1 MDAEKLSKLE
11 FFMKSADIREGFLK
25 YFGAAGH
32 TRVPSSSLIPQDD
45 PSLLFTNA
53 GMNQFKKVFL
63 GLEVRPYKRAVSS
76 QKCMRA
82 GGKHNDLENVGLT
95 PRHHTFFEMLGNF
108 SFGDYFKKEAVTF
121 AWEYLTKQLNLPAG
135 RLWPTV
141 FTEDDEAEKHWLA
154 VAPETKSRLRRFGE
168 ADNFWS
174 MGETGPCG
182 PCSEI
187 HYDRGEK
194 YGCGKPDCGPNC
206 ECGRFMELWNL
217 VFMQYNRDESGKMTP
232 LPKPSVDTGAGL
244 ERLASVLQGV
254 ESNYDTDL
262 FVPIIRQIESLTGKK
277 YSTGPDGVSFRVIA
291 DHLRAL
297 SFCFADGA
305 LPSNEGRGYVLRR
318 ILRRA
323 ARHAHLL
330 GKKEPF
336 IYRLVDTLA
345 AEMGGVYPELKA
357 KKEHIKLVIEEE
369 EKNFGVTL
377 ENGLELAAKEF
388 PSLAKKGQKIVPG
401 ELVFKFYDTY
411 GFPADLTELVARD
424 YGLTVDWDGFEK
436 ELEKQRERSRKAS
449 KFVSAEATI
458 PIEFLS
464 TIQKDVQLHFE
475 VVKQLQEKHAPSSK
489 FIGYDHRESKG
500 KVLDIAKDEIG
511 RPIVIFNVTP
521 FYAEA
526 GGQVGDTGKV
536 IKNNEELKVVDTQ
549 KKQDYILLYLGSFP
563 EYLKELK
570 GEELSEEID
579 WKRRQEIMRNHTTT
593 HLVHKALRNVLGEH
607 VHQAGSLVAPD
618 RLRFDFTH
626 FKPLSA
632 EELKR
637 IEEEVNEKIL
647 ESILIE
653 TLWDVPLEEAK
664 KMGAMMLFGEK
675 YGDRVRVIK
684 IADYSLELCG
694 GTHVAS
700 TGQIGLFSILSESG
714 IASGV
719 RRIEAVTGSGFL
731 HLAKGERQLLFS
743 LAEKMKVPVEILAH
757 KVEELLSS
765 QKQLEKRLEELKK
778 EQSKEKLML
787 ALQNAAQIN
796 GIKVVATELNVE
808 NRQALMDSAD
818 LIVNAKEKIAGVLA
832 AVLDSDVTL
841 VAAISRPA
849 LESIKAPDLVKEVA
863 VRLGGTGGGRP
874 HLAQGGGKNKEKL
887 AEVLTDVPKMVEKLL
902 SR

>member
-1 MDAEKLSKLE
+1 
-11 FFMKSADIREGFLK
+11 MKSADIRESFLK
-25 YFGAAGH
+25 YFEASGH
-32 TRVPSSSLIPQDD
+32 IRVGSSSLVPQED
-45 PSLLFTNA
+45 PTLLFTNA

-63 GLEVRPYKRAVSS
+63 GLENRPYKRAASS

-108 SFGDYFKKEAVTF
+108 SFGDYFKKEAVAF
-121 AWEYLTKQLNLPAG
+121 AWEYLTQKLNLPAG
-135 RLWPTV
+135 QLWPTIYKD
-141 FTEDDEAEKHWLA
+141 DDEAEKHWLA

-187 HYDRGEK
+187 HYDRGEM
-194 YGCGKPDCGPNC
+194 YGCGKKDCGPNC

-217 VFMQYNRDESGKMTP
+217 VFMQYNRNESGKLTP

-244 ERLASVLQGV
+244 ERLAAVLQGV

-262 FVPIIRQIESLTGKK
+262 FFPIIRKIESLSGKK
-277 YSTGPDGVSFRVIA
+277 YSAGPEGVSFRVIA

-318 ILRRA
+318 ILRRG

-345 AEMGGVYPELKA
+345 SEMGSVYPELTT
-357 KKEHIKLVIEEE
+357 KKEHVKLVIEEE

-377 ENGLELAAKEF
+377 ETGLELAAKEF
-388 PSLAKKGQKIVPG
+388 PVLAKKGHKVVPG

-411 GFPADLTELVARD
+411 GFPADLTELVAKD
-424 YGLTVDWDGFEK
+424 YKLAIDWGGFEK
-436 ELEKQRERSRKAS
+436 ELEKQRQRSREHS
-449 KFVSAEATI
+449 KFTAASA
-458 PIEFLS
+458 
-464 TIQKDVQLHFE
+464 DQL
-475 VVKQLQEKHAPSSK
+475 VVRIKEKKLPETR
-489 FIGYDHRESKG
+489 FVGYEPANIKWKS
-500 KVLDIAKDEIG
+500 KVLEADAKAMVLES
-511 RPIVIFNVTP
+511 TP
-521 FYAEA
+521 FYAES
-526 GGQVGDTGKV
+526 GGQVGDTGKLIADHTALPV
-536 IKNNEELKVVDTQ
+536 TNTQ
-549 KKQDYILLYLGSFP
+549 KKDGYVLHELADTPIKPQEMVG
-563 EYLKELK
+563 KEVAA
-570 GEELSEEID
+570 EID
-579 WKRRQEIMRNHTTT
+579 WQRRQEIMRNHTAT
-593 HLVHKALRNVLGEH
+593 HLVHKALRNALGEH
-607 VHQAGSLVAPD
+607 VHQAGSLVAPE

-626 FKPLSA
+626 FKPLSN

-653 TLWDVPLEEAK
+653 TLLDIPLEQAK

-675 YGDRVRVIK
+675 YGEKVRVIK

-694 GTHVAS
+694 GTHVAY

-719 RRIEAVTGSGFL
+719 RRLEAVTGSGFL
-731 HLAKGERQLLFS
+731 RLAKGERELLNL
-743 LAEKMKVPVEILAH
+743 LAEKMKVPSEMLTH
-757 KVEELLSS
+757 KVEELLATHR
-765 QKQLEKRLEELKK
+765 QLEKRLGELEK
-778 EQSKEKLML
+778 EQSKEKLTL
-787 ALQNAAQIN
+787 ALQNAIPIN
-796 GIKVVATELNVE
+796 GIKVVATELDVE

-818 LIVNAKEKIAGVLA
+818 LIVNAKEKIVGVLA
-832 AVLDSDVTL
+832 AVLDSDVAL
-841 VAAISRPA
+841 VAAVSKPA
-849 LESIKAPDLVKEVA
+849 MESLKAPDLVKEVA
-863 VRLGGTGGGRP
+863 SRLGGTGGGRP
-874 HLAQGGGKNKEKL
+874 HLAQGGGKDKAKL
-887 AEVLTDVPKMVEKLL
+887 SEVLTEVPKMVEKLL
-902 SR
+902 AR

>member
-1 MDAEKLSKLE
+1 MDAEKLSKNWVL
-11 FFMKSADIREGFLK
+11 MKSADIREGFLK
-25 YFGAAGH
+25 YFEASGH

-45 PSLLFTNA
+45 PTLLFTNA

-63 GLEVRPYKRAVSS
+63 GLETRPYKRAASS

-108 SFGDYFKKEAVTF
+108 SFGDYFKKEAVAF
-121 AWEYLTKQLNLPAG
+121 AWEYLTKKLNLPAG
-135 RLWPTV
+135 ELWPTIYK
-141 FTEDDEAEKHWLA
+141 EDDEAEKQWLA
-154 VAPETKSRLRRFGE
+154 VAPETKRRIRRFGE

-187 HYDRGEK
+187 HFDRGEK
-194 YGCGKPDCGPNC
+194 YGCGKKDCGPNC

-217 VFMQYNRDESGKMTP
+217 VFMQFNRDESGKMAP

-244 ERLASVLQGV
+244 ERLSAVLQGV

-262 FVPIIRQIESLTGKK
+262 FVPIIRKIESLAGKK
-277 YSTGPDGVSFRVIA
+277 YSTGPEGVSFRVIA

-297 SFCFADGA
+297 TFCFADGA

-323 ARHAHLL
+323 ARHAHLF

-336 IYRLVDTLA
+336 IYRLADTLA
-345 AEMGGVYPELKA
+345 AEMGGVYPELSA
-357 KKEHIKLVIEEE
+357 KKEHVKLVIEEE
-369 EKNFGVTL
+369 EKNFGITL
-377 ENGLELAAKEF
+377 ETGLELAAKEF
-388 PSLAKKGQKIVPG
+388 PTLVKKGHKVVPG
-401 ELVFKFYDTY
+401 ELVFKFYDTF
-411 GFPADLTELVARD
+411 GFPADLTEIVAKD
-424 YGLTVDWDGFEK
+424 YNLTIDWAGFEK
-436 ELEKQRERSRKAS
+436 GLEKQRQRSR
-449 KFVSAEATI
+449 E
-458 PIEFLS
+458 
-464 TIQKDVQLHFE
+464 H
-475 VVKQLQEKHAPSSK
+475 SK
-489 FIGYDHRESKG
+489 FITKDISFGVSAI
-500 KVLDIAKDEIG
+500 IAKPSEFIG
-511 RPIVIFNVTP
+511 YESNKFKWQSKIVEVSKDFIILESTP

-526 GGQVGDTGKV
+526 GGQVGDTGK
-536 IKNNEELKVVDTQ
+536 ILAHEDAFNVVDT
-549 KKQDYILLYLGSFP
+549 KK
-563 EYLKELK
+563 KELFILHILSDDAVIERDLK
-570 GEELSEEID
+570 GTEVTAEID
-579 WKRRQEIMRNHTTT
+579 WKRRQEIMRNHTAT

-626 FKPLSA
+626 FKPLLP

-653 TLWDVPLEEAK
+653 TLWDVSLDEAK
-664 KMGAMMLFGEK
+664 KMGATMLFGEK
-675 YGDRVRVIK
+675 YGDKVRVIK

-700 TGQIGLFSILSESG
+700 TGQIGLFSILSENG

-719 RRIEAVTGSGFL
+719 RRMEAVTGSGFL
-731 HLAKGERQLLFS
+731 RLVKGERELLFS
-743 LAEKMKVPVEILAH
+743 LAEKMKVPAEMIRH
-757 KVEELLSS
+757 KVEELLSTHR
-765 QKQLEKRLEELKK
+765 QLEKRLNELEKQK
-778 EQSKEKLML
+778 SKETLAQ
-787 ALQNAAQIN
+787 ALQTAAQVN
-796 GIKVVATELNVE
+796 GIKVVTAQLEVE

-832 AVLDSDVTL
+832 AVLDSDVAL
-841 VAAISRPA
+841 VVAISKSA
-849 LESIKAPDLVKEVA
+849 LDSLKAPELVKEVA
-863 VRLGGTGGGRP
+863 ARLGGTGGGRP
-874 HLAQGGGKNKEKL
+874 HLAQGGGKDKAKL
-887 AEVLTDVPKMVEKLL
+887 SEVLTEVPKMIEKLL
-902 SR
+902 AR

>member
-1 MDAEKLSKLE
+1 
-11 FFMKSADIREGFLK
+11 MKSADIREDFLK
-25 YFGAAGH
+25 YFEACGH

-45 PSLLFTNA
+45 PTLLFTNA

-63 GLEVRPYKRAVSS
+63 GLETRSFKRAASS

-108 SFGDYFKKEAVTF
+108 SFGDYFKKNAVAF
-121 AWEYLTKQLNLPAG
+121 AWEYLTKKLNLPPG
-135 RLWPTV
+135 QLWPTIYQ
-141 FTEDDEAEKHWLA
+141 DDQEAERHWLT
-154 VAPETKSRLRRFGE
+154 VAPETKSRLHRFGE

-187 HYDRGEK
+187 HYDRGER
-194 YGCGKPDCGPNC
+194 YGCGRPDCGPNC

-217 VFMQYNRDESGKMTP
+217 VFMQYNRIESGKMTP
-232 LPKPSVDTGAGL
+232 LSKPSVDTGAGL
-244 ERLASVLQGV
+244 ERLAAVLQGV

-262 FVPIIRQIESLTGKK
+262 FVPVISKIETLTGKK
-277 YSTGPDGVSFRVIA
+277 YSSSPDGISFRVIA

-336 IYRLVDTLA
+336 MYQLVDTLA
-345 AEMGGVYPELKA
+345 AEMACVYPELSA

-369 EKNFGVTL
+369 EKNFGITL
-377 ENGLELAAKEF
+377 ESGLELASKEF
-388 PSLAKKGQKIVPG
+388 PALVKKGQTVVPG

-411 GFPADLTELVARD
+411 GFPADLTELVATD
-424 YGLTVDWDGFEK
+424 YKLTIDWAGFEK
-436 ELEKQRERSRKAS
+436 KLEEQRQRSREHSKFTLATADELVVRIKEKNLPES
-449 KFVSAEATI
+449 KFV
-458 PIEFLS
+458 
-464 TIQKDVQLHFE
+464 
-475 VVKQLQEKHAPSSK
+475 
-489 FIGYDHRESKG
+489 GYDPVNIKWKT
-500 KVLDIAKDEIG
+500 KVLEADAKAVVLES
-511 RPIVIFNVTP
+511 TP
-521 FYAEA
+521 FYAES
-526 GGQVGDTGKV
+526 GGQVGDIGKIV
-536 IKNNEELKVVDTQ
+536 AGKTTLAVADTQ
-549 KKQDYILLYLGSFP
+549 KKDGYIVHEVAEISIP
-563 EYLKELK
+563 PRELVG
-570 GEELSEEID
+570 GEATAEID
-579 WKRRQEIMRNHTTT
+579 WKRRQEIMRNHTAT

-626 FKPLSA
+626 FRPLA
-632 EELKR
+632 PEELKR

-653 TLWDVPLEEAK
+653 TLWDVPIGAAK

-675 YGDRVRVIK
+675 YGDTVRVIK

-694 GTHVAS
+694 GTHVTS
-700 TGQIGLFSILSESG
+700 TGQIGLLSILSENG

-719 RRIEAVTGSGFL
+719 RRVEAVTGSGL
-731 HLAKGERQLLFS
+731 LRLVKGGRELLSS
-743 LAEKMKVPVEILAH
+743 LAEKMKVPTEIVAQ
-757 KVEELLSS
+757 KVEELLSTHR
-765 QKQLEKRLEELKK
+765 QLEKRLEEL
-778 EQSKEKLML
+778 EKEKSNEKLSDAIL
-787 ALQNAAQIN
+787 AAGQVN
-796 GIKVVATELNVE
+796 GIKIVTVQLEVE

-818 LIVNAKEKIAGVLA
+818 LIVNAKEKIVGVLA
-832 AVLDSDVTL
+832 AVLDSDVAL
-841 VAAISRPA
+841 VAAISKPA
-849 LESIKAPDLVKEVA
+849 LESLKAPDLVKAVA

-874 HLAQGGGKNKEKL
+874 HLAQGGGKDKSKL
-887 AEVLTDVPKMVEKLL
+887 AEVLTEVPKLVEKLL
-902 SR
+902 AH

>member
-1 MDAEKLSKLE
+1 
-11 FFMKSADIREGFLK
+11 
-25 YFGAAGH
+25 GH

-45 PSLLFTNA
+45 PTLLFTNA

-63 GLEVRPYKRAVSS
+63 GLEMRPYKRAASS

-108 SFGDYFKKEAVTF
+108 SFGDYFKREAVAF
-121 AWEYLTKQLNLPAG
+121 AWEYLTKKLNLPAG
-135 RLWPTV
+135 QLWPTIYKD
-141 FTEDDEAEKHWLA
+141 DDEAEKHWLA
-154 VAPETKSRLRRFGE
+154 VAPETKGRIRRFGE

-194 YGCGKPDCGPNC
+194 YGCGQPDCGPNC

-217 VFMQYNRDESGKMTP
+217 VFMQYNRDESGNMNP

-244 ERLASVLQGV
+244 ERLSAVLQGV

-262 FVPIIRQIESLTGKK
+262 FAPIIRKIETLTGKK
-277 YSTGPDGVSFRVIA
+277 YSAGAEGVSFRVVA

-305 LPSNEGRGYVLRR
+305 LPSNEGRGYVWRR

-330 GKKEPF
+330 EKKEPF

-345 AEMGGVYPELKA
+345 AEMGSVYPELSA
-357 KKEHIKLVIEEE
+357 KKEHVKLVIEEE

-377 ENGLELAAKEF
+377 EKGLELASKEF
-388 PSLAKKGQKIVPG
+388 PVLAKKGQKVVPG

-424 YGLTVDWDGFEK
+424 YKLTIDWTGFEK
-436 ELEKQRERSRKAS
+436 ELEKQRQRSRRDFKITLTEKQYSVDALLVRVNREKIPES
-449 KFVSAEATI
+449 RFVGYESANI
-458 PIEFLS
+458 RWKS
-464 TIQKDVQLHFE
+464 
-475 VVKQLQEKHAPSSK
+475 
-489 FIGYDHRESKG
+489 
-500 KVLDIAKDEIG
+500 KVLEADSGAIILES
-511 RPIVIFNVTP
+511 TP

-526 GGQVGDTGKV
+526 GGQVGDTGKILKDKTIFV
-536 IKNNEELKVVDTQ
+536 VKDTKKKDGYILHKVEELPSPPQ
-549 KKQDYILLYLGSFP
+549 
-563 EYLKELK
+563 ELIS
-570 GEELSEEID
+570 SEVTAEID
-579 WKRRQEIMRNHTTT
+579 WKRRQEIMRNHTAT

-626 FKPLSA
+626 FKPLSP

-653 TLWDVPLEEAK
+653 TLWDVPLEQAK

-675 YGDRVRVIK
+675 YGEKVRVIK

-694 GTHVAS
+694 GTHVAY
-700 TGQIGLFSILSESG
+700 TGQIGLFSILAESG

-719 RRIEAVTGSGFL
+719 RRLEAVTGSGFL
-731 HLAKGERQLLFS
+731 RLSKGERELLSS
-743 LAEKMKVPVEILAH
+743 LAEKMKVPAEMLTH
-757 KVEELLSS
+757 KVEELLSTHR
-765 QKQLEKRLEELKK
+765 QLEKRLEELEK
-778 EQSKEKLML
+778 EQSKEKLTL
-787 ALQNAAQIN
+787 ALQNAAQVN
-796 GIKVVATELNVE
+796 GIKVVATELDVE
-808 NRQALMDSAD
+808 NRQVLMDSAD

-832 AVLDSDVTL
+832 AVLDSDIAL
-841 VAAISRPA
+841 VAAVSKPA
-849 LESIKAPDLVKEVA
+849 LESLKAPDLVKEVA

-874 HLAQGGGKNKEKL
+874 HLAQGGGKDKAKL
-887 AEVLTDVPKMVEKLL
+887 SQVLLEVPMLVEKLV
-902 SR
+902 SRG

>member
-1 MDAEKLSKLE
+1 
-11 FFMKSADIREGFLK
+11 MKSADIREGFMK
-25 YFGAAGH
+25 FFEASGH
-32 TRVPSSSLIPQDD
+32 IRVPSSPLIPQDD
-45 PSLLFTNA
+45 PTLLFTNA

-63 GLEVRPYKRAVSS
+63 GLETRPYKRAVSS

-82 GGKHNDLENVGLT
+82 GGKHNDLESVGLT

-108 SFGDYFKKEAVTF
+108 SFGDYFKKKAMAF
-121 AWEYLTKQLNLPAG
+121 AWEYLTKKLSLPAD
-135 RLWPTV
+135 RLWPTIYKD
-141 FTEDDEAEKHWLA
+141 DDEAERHWLS
-154 VAPETKSRLRRFGE
+154 VAPEVKNRLRRFGE

-187 HYDRGEK
+187 HYDRGGK

-206 ECGRFMELWNL
+206 ECDRFMELWNL
-217 VFMQYNRDESGKMTP
+217 VFMQYNRDEAGKMTP

-244 ERLASVLQGV
+244 ERLAAVLQGV

-262 FVPIIRQIESLTGKK
+262 FVPIVRKIESLTGTK
-277 YSTGPDGVSFRVIA
+277 YSTGPEGVSFRVIA

-345 AEMGGVYPELKA
+345 AEMESIYPELSA
-357 KKEHIKLVIEEE
+357 KKKHIKLVIEEE

-377 ENGLELAAKEF
+377 ETGLELAAKEF
-388 PSLAKKGQKIVPG
+388 PALVKKGQKVVPG
-401 ELVFKFYDTY
+401 EMVFKFYDTY
-411 GFPADLTELVARD
+411 GFPADLTELVAKD
-424 YGLTVDWDGFEK
+424 YKLTIDWPGFEK

-449 KFVSAEATI
+449 KFYTI
-458 PIEFLS
+458 TLTE
-464 TIQKDVQLHFE
+464 TIHLTDLPLHIE
-475 VVKQLQEKHAPSSK
+475 VVRKLQENHIPPTK
-489 FIGYDHRESKG
+489 FTGYESKESKA
-500 KVLDIAKDEIG
+500 KVIEVAKDENG
-511 RPIVIFNVTP
+511 RAIVIFDVTP

-536 IKNNEELKVVDTQ
+536 IKNDEELKVVDTQ
-549 KKQDYILLYLGSFP
+549 KKQDYTLLYLGTFP
-563 EYLKELK
+563 DYLKDLK
-570 GEELSEEID
+570 GEELSEQID
-579 WKRRQEIMRNHTTT
+579 WKRRQEIMRNHTAT

-607 VHQAGSLVAPD
+607 VHQAGSLVASN

-626 FKPLSA
+626 FKPLSP

-637 IEEEVNEKIL
+637 IEEEVNEKIM
-647 ESILIE
+647 ESTLIE
-653 TLWDVPLEEAK
+653 TLWDVPIDEAK

-675 YGDRVRVIK
+675 YGERVRVIK

-694 GTHVAS
+694 GTHVVS

-719 RRIEAVTGSGFL
+719 RRMEAVTGTGFL
-731 HLAKGERQLLFS
+731 RLAKGERELLSS
-743 LAEKMKVPVEILAH
+743 LAEKMKAPADILTH
-757 KVEELLSS
+757 KVEELLTAHR
-765 QKQLEKRLEELKK
+765 QLEKRLEELEK
-778 EQSKEKLML
+778 EQSKEKLTL
-787 ALQNAAQIN
+787 ALQNAAQVN
-796 GIKVVATELNVE
+796 GIKVVATELEVE
-808 NRQALMDSAD
+808 DRQALMDSAD
-818 LIVNAKEKIAGVLA
+818 LIVNSKEKIAGVLA
-832 AVLDSDVTL
+832 AILDSDVAL
-841 VAAISRPA
+841 VAAISKPA
-849 LESIKAPDLVKEVA
+849 LGSLKASDLVKEVA
-863 VRLGGTGGGRP
+863 GRLGGTGGGRP
-874 HLAQGGGKNKEKL
+874 HLAQGGGKDKTKL
-887 AEVLTDVPKMVEKLL
+887 SEVLTEVPKMVEKLL
-902 SR
+902 AR

>member
-1 MDAEKLSKLE
+1 
-11 FFMKSADIREGFLK
+11 MKSADIRESFLK
-25 YFGAAGH
+25 YFEASGH
-32 TRVPSSSLIPQDD
+32 TPVPSSSLVPQED
-45 PSLLFTNA
+45 PTLLFTNA

-63 GLEVRPYKRAVSS
+63 GLESRPYKRAASS

-108 SFGDYFKKEAVTF
+108 SFGDYFKKEAVAF
-121 AWEYLTKQLNLPAG
+121 AWEYLTKKLNLPSG
-135 RLWPTV
+135 RLWPTIYK
-141 FTEDDEAEKHWLA
+141 DDDGAEKDWLA
-154 VAPETKSRLRRFGE
+154 AAPETKSRLRRFGE

-194 YGCGKPDCGPNC
+194 YGCGKKDCGPNC

-217 VFMQYNRDESGKMTP
+217 VFMQYNRDEAGKMTP

-244 ERLASVLQGV
+244 ERISAVLQGV

-262 FVPIIRQIESLTGKK
+262 FVPIVRKIESLTGKK
-277 YSTGPDGVSFRVIA
+277 YSPGPEGVSFRVIA

-345 AEMGGVYPELKA
+345 AEMGSVYPELSA
-357 KKEHIKLVIEEE
+357 KKEHVKLVIEEE
-369 EKNFGVTL
+369 EKNFGITL
-377 ENGLELAAKEF
+377 ETGLELAAKEF
-388 PSLAKKGQKIVPG
+388 PSIAKKGQRVVPG

-424 YGLTVDWDGFEK
+424 YKLTIDWPGFEK
-436 ELEKQRERSRKAS
+436 ELDKQRQRSREHS
-449 KFVSAEATI
+449 KFVAASA
-458 PIEFLS
+458 
-464 TIQKDVQLHFE
+464 DQL
-475 VVKQLQEKHAPSSK
+475 VVRIKEKKLPETR
-489 FIGYDHRESKG
+489 FVGYEPANVKWKS
-500 KVLDIAKDEIG
+500 KVLEADAKAVVLES
-511 RPIVIFNVTP
+511 TP
-521 FYAEA
+521 FYAES
-526 GGQVGDTGKV
+526 GGQVGDTGKLV
-536 IKNNEELKVVDTQ
+536 ADHTALPVGDTQ
-549 KKQDYILLYLGSFP
+549 KKNGYILH
-563 EYLKELK
+563 ELADTPVLPQ
-570 GEELSEEID
+570 ELVGDEVSAEIN
-579 WKRRQEIMRNHTTT
+579 WKRRQEIMRNHTAT
-593 HLVHKALRNVLGEH
+593 HLVHKALRNALGEH

-626 FKPLSA
+626 FKPLTP

-653 TLWDVPLEEAK
+653 TLWDVSLEEAK

-675 YGDRVRVIK
+675 YGEKVRVIK

-694 GTHVAS
+694 GTHVAY

-719 RRIEAVTGSGFL
+719 RRLEAVTGSGFL
-731 HLAKGERQLLFS
+731 RLAKGERELLNS
-743 LAEKMKVPVEILAH
+743 LAEKMKVPAELLAH

-765 QKQLEKRLEELKK
+765 QRQLEKRLGELEK
-778 EQSKEKLML
+778 EQSKEKLVS
-787 ALQNAAQIN
+787 ALQNAAQVN
-796 GIKVVATELNVE
+796 GIKVVATELDVE

-832 AVLDSDVTL
+832 AVLDSDVAL
-841 VAAISRPA
+841 VAAVSKPA
-849 LESIKAPDLVKEVA
+849 LESLKAPDLVKEVA

-874 HLAQGGGKNKEKL
+874 HLAQGGGKDKAKL
-887 AEVLTDVPKMVEKLL
+887 SDVLTEVPKMVEKLL
-902 SR
+902 AR